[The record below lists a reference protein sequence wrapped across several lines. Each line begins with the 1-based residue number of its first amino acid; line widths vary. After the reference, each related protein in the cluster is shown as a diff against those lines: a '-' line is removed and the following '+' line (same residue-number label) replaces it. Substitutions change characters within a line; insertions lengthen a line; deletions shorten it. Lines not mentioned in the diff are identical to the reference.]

1 MLGRL
6 EMDVDECIAAYNEFA
21 EAVFADKL
29 TGTPVNLEDEVE
41 SRFDSNKLKRAIEN
55 VILRSGASETDLL
68 HDGTE
73 RGCRT

>member
-6 EMDVDECIAAYNEFA
+6 EMDVDECIAAYNELT

-29 TGTPVNLEDEVE
+29 TGTPVNLEGEVE
-41 SRFDSNKLKRAIEN
+41 SRFDSNKLKRAIQN
-55 VILRSGASETDLL
+55 MISRSGASEADLL
-68 HDGTE
+68 NDGTE